1 MKFVLVND
9 RAARASACGTCTT
22 SPAGR
27 KARCGW
33 SMSSSMGCACRSR
46 AIGAQ
51 SCHRAVRRQG
61 SQEIGGV
68 KPARAGIKNRS
79 FRSSGLTS
87 SAHKSPNAA
96 RLVQAAEASTWLKTD
111 HHLMSAGAARS
122 AHQMRTGVDVP
133 ALSKASALGRIRD
146 LI

>member
-1 MKFVLVND
+1 MWYMHDQPGWQKSAMRLVDVFVDGLRVQIKGD
-9 RAARASACGTCTT
+9 RAQ
-22 SPAGR
+22 
-27 KARCGW
+27 
-33 SMSSSMGCACRSR
+33 SR
-46 AIGAQ
+46 
-51 SCHRAVRRQG
+51 HRAVRRWG

-96 RLVQAAEASTWLKTD
+96 RLIQAAEASTWLKTD
-111 HHLMSAGAARS
+111 HHLMSAGAAWS
-122 AHQMRTGVDVP
+122 AHQMRTVVDVP
-133 ALSKASALGRIRD
+133 ALGKASALGRIPD